1 MYAINELTRKFDHQ
15 ENLVKCAVA
24 YENDV
29 IEFGYVNPNDCLC
42 VICYDRHYHGMK
54 FLSCYNLL
62 KDKLNFN
69 REYGVYTFEPVSSRL
84 NQYYGAGE
92 FPYTFTKYYNT
103 RFLNDRFAKW
113 QENYHSLHFKYAD
126 EMPYTFGLEFETSG
140 GYIPEHELFNLGLIP
155 LRDGSIRGLEYSTIV
170 LQGQQGLNSLY
181 EMIKCLQKYTI
192 FDKEC
197 SLHIH
202 LGNWKLDEST
212 ILKLN
217 NLFSSASLGQYL
229 PRDTYNTERYKA
241 TGKSYCK
248 KNASYSTFNDL
259 YYALVGK
266 SYYGDLYQPHPAD
279 ESGMRK
285 WNIHSRYKAL
295 NLVNALCYNFG
306 KTAEFRILRPT
317 YNFDKIICWLYIF
330 AAFIKYAENGYRVTT
345 SVERILDRVYSLE
358 LATILKQFLK
368 LERQVVDQQS
378 NQGDFIGADVC
389 LEDSIITKEN
399 LSPDNNFFY

>member
-1 MYAINELTRKFDHQ
+1 MYAVNELTRRFEDYSS
-15 ENLVKCAVA
+15 LVRCAVA
-24 YENDV
+24 YENGI
-29 IEFGYVNPNDCLC
+29 IEFGYVNPKENLC
-42 VICYDRHYHGMK
+42 VYCYDDNGK
-54 FLSCYNLL
+54 FLARYNSL
-62 KDKLNFN
+62 KDCLNFN
-69 REYGVYTFEPVSSRL
+69 REYGIYTFGKVP
-84 NQYYGAGE
+84 NANIYAAGN

-103 RFLNDRFAKW
+103 RFLSDTFQKW
-113 QENYHSLHFKYAD
+113 QENYHSIQFKYAD

-170 LQGQQGLNSLY
+170 LKGQQGLNTLY
-181 EMIKCLQKYTI
+181 EMTKCLRKYTI

-259 YYALVGK
+259 YRSLVGR
-266 SYYGDLYQPHPAD
+266 SYYGDLYQPHPD
-279 ESGMRK
+279 DVNGTRK

-295 NLVNALCYNFG
+295 NLINALCYNFG

-317 YNFDKIICWLYIF
+317 YNFDKIICWLYVF

-345 SVERILDRVYSLE
+345 SVDKILERVYSPE

-368 LERQVVDQQS
+368 LEQEVVDKQT
-378 NQGDFIGADVC
+378 NNGDYIGADIS

>member
-24 YENDV
+24 YENDI

-248 KNASYSTFNDL
+248 KNASYSTFNL
-259 YYALVGK
+259 
-266 SYYGDLYQPHPAD
+266 
-279 ESGMRK
+279 
-285 WNIHSRYKAL
+285 
-295 NLVNALCYNFG
+295 
-306 KTAEFRILRPT
+306 
-317 YNFDKIICWLYIF
+317 
-330 AAFIKYAENGYRVTT
+330 
-345 SVERILDRVYSLE
+345 
-358 LATILKQFLK
+358 LK
-368 LERQVVDQQS
+368 LLVYDFLGIVV
-378 NQGDFIGADVC
+378 
-389 LEDSIITKEN
+389 
-399 LSPDNNFFY
+399 LSVHKQ